1 MSKYHEGPLHV
12 LMQKCKDRVMDQTKL
27 GYQLGPGLNL
37 FPIDSDR
44 SGLNLLN
51 HRVAGVPISAFFNK
65 IPEFLNM
72 KFFWENVATKQLV
85 WVL

>member
-1 MSKYHEGPLHV
+1 MKALSTY
-12 LMQKCKDRVMDQTKL
+12 QCKKVKMGVMDWTKL
-27 GYQLGPGLNL
+27 GYQLGPSLNL
-37 FPIDSDR
+37 FQIDSDP

-51 HRVAGVPISAFFNK
+51 HRVARVPISAFFNK
-65 IPEFLNM
+65 TPEVLNM